1 MIVHQMKGEYKM
13 IIENE
18 DHKTELIEE
27 SDLQFMGK
35 ALLRLTQVLREEVW
49 LGDDNDTFNVVK
61 ELEHYGKLIILQD
74 YNKLINDTSV
84 IECNGLKDEESGNY
98 YLDMSR
104 CKWGN
109 NTKDMMLLFEGY
121 DVS

>member
-1 MIVHQMKGEYKM
+1 ML
-13 IIENE
+13 IESE
-18 DHKTELIEE
+18 DHKTEFIEE

-35 ALLRLTQVLREEVW
+35 SLLRLTQVMKEEIW
-49 LGDDNDTFNVVK
+49 LGDDKTTIQALQ
-61 ELEHYGKLIILQD
+61 ELEHFGKMIVLGD
-74 YNKLINDTSV
+74 YHSLINDTSV

-109 NTKDMMLLFEGY
+109 TTKDMMLMFEKI
-121 DVS
+121 